1 MRTGFRAIRDEEGV
15 RRHPVRQSKKAGPC
29 GARTEEAAYAADAL
43 ELSNRDEAPGVRAL
57 DDGQVF
63 LANFRLKGIDQ
74 RLTVL
79 DVRKLLGECGQSSV
93 RRSP

>member
-43 ELSNRDEAPGVRAL
+43 ELSNRDEATGVRAL

-74 RLTVL
+74 RLAGL
-79 DVRKLLGECGQSSV
+79 DVRKLLGERV
-93 RRSP
+93 RPNLPRSP